1 MEGMNLEKLEA
12 MVEKMLNNLQE
23 LRRDNAQLQAQL
35 AAKNSR
41 VAELESEVKAM
52 NSTQDEVSTRVTT
65 LLSSIEEWERT
76 LDPDAQAPQD
86 AEESREGRPEGGG
99 AGTLFPRGQPLQ
111 HRRLVLVEQG
121 HPGKWLILSTA

>member
-35 AAKNSR
+35 EARNSR

-86 AEESREGRPEGGG
+86 AEESREGRDRKEGGQEHSSRG
-99 AGTLFPRGQPLQ
+99 ANLFS
-111 HRRLVLVEQG
+111 
-121 HPGKWLILSTA
+121 IAD